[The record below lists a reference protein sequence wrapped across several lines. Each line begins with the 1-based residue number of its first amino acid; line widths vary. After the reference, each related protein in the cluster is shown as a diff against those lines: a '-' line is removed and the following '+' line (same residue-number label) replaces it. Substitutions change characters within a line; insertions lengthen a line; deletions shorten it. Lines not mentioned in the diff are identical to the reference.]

1 VGFPSLLQKTPHE
14 YPHVVRPLV
23 YSSPL
28 AAAAF
33 FTTFGV
39 WAVGELVLQVRNQAM
54 GEADPTR
61 IGMVAGSV
69 GGTTLAFV
77 LAGHGA
83 LPGPSWLPV
92 VIGLSV
98 AWLGMGVRAWSVRT
112 LGEFFTVDVT
122 VAATQRVI
130 DDGPYAR
137 VRHPSYTGMLMAILG
152 FGIALDSWGAA
163 AAALFLPLAAVVNRI
178 RHEEAMLRREL
189 GEPYEAYA
197 NRTARLVPGI
207 W

>member
-1 VGFPSLLQKTPHE
+1 LSGLDANTLTSL
-14 YPHVVRPLV
+14 RPIV
-23 YSSPL
+23 YHSAP

-39 WAVGELVLQVRNQAM
+39 WAVGELVLQVRNQAV
-54 GEADPTR
+54 GEPDPSR
-61 IGMVAGSV
+61 LWMLAGCV
-69 GGTTLAFV
+69 GGVALAFV
-77 LAGHGA
+77 LAGRGE

-92 VIGLSV
+92 VIGLAV
-98 AWLGMGVRAWSVRT
+98 AWLGMAVRAWSVRT

-122 VAATQRVI
+122 VAADQRVI
-130 DDGPYAR
+130 DDGPYAL

-152 FGIALDSWGAA
+152 FGIALDSWAA
-163 AAALFLPLAAVVNRI
+163 VPVALFLPLAAVVNRI

-189 GEPYEAYA
+189 GEPYEEYA
-197 NRTARLVPGI
+197 RRTARLVPAI

>member
-1 VGFPSLLQKTPHE
+1 LNEPRPTPRE
-14 YPHVVRPLV
+14 YPQVVRPLV
-23 YSSPL
+23 YHSPL
-28 AAAAF
+28 AAVVF

-39 WAVGELVLQVRNQAM
+39 WAVGELVLQVRNQAI
-54 GEADPTR
+54 GEPDPSR
-61 IGMVAGSV
+61 LGMIAGSV
-69 GGTTLAFV
+69 GGITVAFV
-77 LAGHGA
+77 LAGHGT

-98 AWLGMGVRAWSVRT
+98 AWLGLAIRAWSVRT

-122 VAATQRVI
+122 VAAKQPLI
-130 DDGPYAR
+130 DDGPYAW

-152 FGIALDSWGAA
+152 LGIALDSWGAA

-178 RHEEAMLRREL
+178 RHEEAMLRRGL

>member
-1 VGFPSLLQKTPHE
+1 M
-14 YPHVVRPLV
+14 RPLV
-23 YSSPL
+23 YHSPL

-39 WAVGELVLQVRNQAM
+39 WAVGELVLQVRNQAS
-54 GEADPTR
+54 GERDPSR
-61 IGMVAGSV
+61 LGMIAGSV
-69 GGTTLAFV
+69 GGITLAFV

-83 LPGPSWLPV
+83 FPGPSWLPV
-92 VIGLSV
+92 VLGLSV
-98 AWLGMGVRAWSVRT
+98 AWLGIAVRAWSVRT

-122 VAATQRVI
+122 VAATQPLI
-130 DDGPYAR
+130 DDGPYTR

-152 FGIALDSWGAA
+152 LGIALDSWAGAA
-163 AAALFLPLAAVVNRI
+163 GALFVPLAAVVNRI

-197 NRTARLVPGI
+197 SRTARLVPGI

>member
-1 VGFPSLLQKTPHE
+1 
-14 YPHVVRPLV
+14 VRPLV
-23 YSSPL
+23 YHSPL

-33 FTTFGV
+33 FTTFGA
-39 WAVGELVLQVRNQAM
+39 WAVGELVLQVRNQAV
-54 GEADPTR
+54 GETDPSR
-61 IGMVAGSV
+61 LWMVAGSL
-69 GGTTLAFV
+69 GGIILPFA

-98 AWLGMGVRAWSVRT
+98 AWLGMAMRAWSVRT

-122 VAATQRVI
+122 VAADQRLI
-130 DDGPYAR
+130 DDGPYAL

-152 FGIALDSWGAA
+152 FGIALDSWGAV
-163 AAALFLPLAAVVNRI
+163 AAALLLPLAAVVNRI
-178 RHEEAMLRREL
+178 RHEETLLRREL

-197 NRTARLVPGI
+197 ERTARLVPGI

>member
-1 VGFPSLLQKTPHE
+1 M
-14 YPHVVRPLV
+14 RPLV
-23 YSSPL
+23 YHSPL
-28 AAAAF
+28 AGAVF
-33 FTTFGV
+33 FTAFGV
-39 WAVGELVLQVRNQAM
+39 WAVGELVLQVRNQAP
-54 GEADPTR
+54 GEPDPTR
-61 IGMVAGSV
+61 LGMLAGSV
-69 GGTTLAFV
+69 GGITLAFV
-77 LAGHGA
+77 LAGHGV

-98 AWLGMGVRAWSVRT
+98 ALLGMAVRAWSVRT

-122 VAATQRVI
+122 VAAEQPLI
-130 DDGPYAR
+130 DDGPYAQ

-152 FGIALDSWGAA
+152 FGIALDSWGAS
-163 AAALFLPLAAVVNRI
+163 AAALLLPLVAVVNRI

-197 NRTARLVPGI
+197 KRTARVLPGI

>member
-1 VGFPSLLQKTPHE
+1 M
-14 YPHVVRPLV
+14 RPLV
-23 YSSPL
+23 YHSPL

-39 WAVGELVLQVRNQAM
+39 WAVGELVLQVRNQAL
-54 GEADPTR
+54 GERDPSR
-61 IGMVAGSV
+61 LGMLAGCV
-69 GGTTLAFV
+69 GGITLAFV

-98 AWLGMGVRAWSVRT
+98 AWLGMAVRAWSVRT

-122 VAATQRVI
+122 VAANQRLI
-130 DDGPYAR
+130 DDGPYAL
-137 VRHPSYTGMLMAILG
+137 VRHPSYTGMLMATLG
-152 FGIALDSWGAA
+152 FGIALDSWGAL

-178 RHEEAMLRREL
+178 RHEETMLRREL

-197 NRTARLVPGI
+197 RRTARLLPGI

>member
-1 VGFPSLLQKTPHE
+1 M
-14 YPHVVRPLV
+14 
-23 YSSPL
+23 
-28 AAAAF
+28 F
-33 FTTFGV
+33 FSTFGV
-39 WAVGELVLQVRNQAM
+39 WAVGELVLQVRNQAS
-54 GEADPTR
+54 GEPDPSR
-61 IGMVAGSV
+61 LGMIAGSV
-69 GGTTLAFV
+69 GGITVAFV

-92 VIGLSV
+92 AIGLSV
-98 AWLGMGVRAWSVRT
+98 AWLGMAVRAWSVQA
-112 LGEFFTVDVT
+112 LGQYFTVDVN
-122 VAATQRVI
+122 VAAKQRLI

-152 FGIALDSWGAA
+152 LGIALDSWGAA
-163 AAALFLPLAAVVNRI
+163 TAALFLPLAAVVNRI
-178 RHEEAMLRREL
+178 RYEEAMLRREL